1 VARLF
6 PRKGM
11 AELRKLLEFPSAF
24 ENGENRS
31 AIEALLYFRYF
42 RNPAVPVEDEIR

>member
-24 ENGENRS
+24 ENDENRS
-31 AIEALLYFRYF
+31 AIEALLYFH
-42 RNPAVPVEDEIR
+42 NPAVPVEDEIR

>member
-1 VARLF
+1 MKGGAII

-31 AIEALLYFRYF
+31 AIEALLDFH
-42 RNPAVPVEDEIR
+42 NPAVPVEDEIR

>member
-1 VARLF
+1 MKGGATI
-6 PRKGM
+6 PRKGI
-11 AELRKLLEFPSAF
+11 AELSKVLEFPSAF

-31 AIEALLYFRYF
+31 AIKALLYF

>member
-1 VARLF
+1 MKGGAII
-6 PRKGM
+6 PRRGM

-31 AIEALLYFRYF
+31 AIEALLYFH
-42 RNPAVPVEDEIR
+42 NPAVPVEDEIR